1 MIRKPL
7 LSAGSRPRHQDL
19 YDGSSEAVL
28 PQDCRDFQNV
38 ATKDFS
44 KLPKEQKLA
53 GVFPMHSI
61 GGLERFQTI
70 STTPANERPAE
81 SRRTRFPRFGPR
93 VSVTRNSPI

>member
-1 MIRKPL
+1 L

-61 GGLERFQTI
+61 GRLEPFQPKIRRLRTKGKLR
-70 STTPANERPAE
+70 ADERAFR
-81 SRRTRFPRFGPR
+81 SFDTARQNRGNA
-93 VSVTRNSPI
+93 S